1 MVASYSSTSQSEC
14 YKSLLYIQALMNLE
28 NTIESPPLIRMGGR
42 IDNTIT
48 WHIHEEKSGVIK

>member
-1 MVASYSSTSQSEC
+1 
-14 YKSLLYIQALMNLE
+14 MNLE

-48 WHIHEEKSGVIK
+48 LFQTKNSWACIKTVVHTYK